1 MANDFS
7 KVHVALGD
15 RAYDIVIG
23 ANLDIL
29 QFLRK
34 GRSGS
39 SALIVTNEKV
49 GPLYSQNLTESL
61 RKIYDKV
68 LGVVLPDGE
77 VHKNWQTLNIIYDAL
92 LENG

>member
-15 RAYDIVIG
+15 RAYDIIIG

-29 QFLRK
+29 QFLRR

-49 GPLYSQNLTESL
+49 GPLYSQN
-61 RKIYDKV
+61 
-68 LGVVLPDGE
+68 
-77 VHKNWQTLNIIYDAL
+77 
-92 LENG
+92 